1 MVQGYRRSS
10 APKMSY
16 DYESYT
22 EPLAASSNMEF
33 SDKSVR
39 MGFIR
44 KVYLILMAQLAV
56 TFGMVAVF
64 NLSTEVKLYFGHNPA
79 YFYVALVGTIVCII
93 ALSCCG
99 NLRRRTPHN
108 FIFLG
113 LFTVFEGFVL
123 GTAAATF
130 TSYEILMAVG
140 ITLVVVLSL
149 TIFAFQTKFDFT
161 TCRMFVFVSIIVLFM
176 FGLLAM
182 IIRNEILSIVYSCI
196 GALLFSFYLVFDT
209 QMLVGGSHKYSI
221 SPEEYV
227 FAALTL
233 YLDVINIF
241 MYILSI
247 IGHSRS

>member
-1 MVQGYRRSS
+1 MTTD
-10 APKMSY
+10 PKMSY

-22 EPLAASSNMEF
+22 EPLASTGNMEF
-33 SDKSVR
+33 SDKSIR

-44 KVYLILMAQLAV
+44 KVYMILMAQLTV

-64 NLSTEVKLYFGHNPA
+64 TLSADVNTFVNKTPA
-79 YFYVALVGTIVCII
+79 LFYVALAGTLVCII

-99 NLRRRTPHN
+99 NLRRRTPFN

-113 LFTVFEGFVL
+113 LFTVCEGFLL
-123 GTAAATF
+123 GTAAASF
-130 TSYEILMAVG
+130 TKGEILIAVG
-140 ITLVVVLSL
+140 VTFVVTLSL
-149 TIFAFQTKFDFT
+149 TLFAFQTKFDFT
-161 TCRMFVFVSIIVLFM
+161 TCGMFVFVTIIVLFL
-176 FGLLAM
+176 FGLLAL
-182 IIRNEILSIVYSCI
+182 ILQSRIVNLVYSCL

-209 QMLVGGSHKYSI
+209 QLLMGGNHKLAI

-247 IGHSRS
+247 IGNSRS

>member
-182 IIRNEILSIVYSCI
+182 IIRNE
-196 GALLFSFYLVFDT
+196 LLN
-209 QMLVGGSHKYSI
+209 GSSLPSI
-221 SPEEYV
+221 SLCSCSKDVAEV
-227 FAALTL
+227 HGVLAAARRRSLTTQDYTQRPL
-233 YLDVINIF
+233 KADSLA
-241 MYILSI
+241 SI
-247 IGHSRS
+247 QPITRLEAEMG

>member
-1 MVQGYRRSS
+1 
-10 APKMSY
+10 MSY
-16 DYESYT
+16 DYESYSD
-22 EPLAASSNMEF
+22 PLTSAGNMEF

-44 KVYLILMAQLAV
+44 KVYMILMAQLVV

-64 NLSTEVKLYFGHNPA
+64 TLSSDVKNFVHGTPA
-79 YFYVALVGTIVCII
+79 LFYVALAGTLICII

-113 LFTVFEGFVL
+113 IFTICEGFLL
-123 GTAAATF
+123 GTAASSF
-130 TSYEILMAVG
+130 TSSEILIAVG
-140 ITLVVVLSL
+140 VTLVVTLSL
-149 TIFAFQTKFDFT
+149 TLFAFQTKIDFT
-161 TCRMFVFVSIIVLFM
+161 GCGIFVFVSLIVLLL
-176 FGLLAM
+176 FGILA
-182 IIRNEILSIVYSCI
+182 IIFQNKILSMVYSCL
-196 GALLFSFYLVFDT
+196 GALLFCFYLVFDT
-209 QMLVGGSHKYSI
+209 QLMIGGSHKYSL

-233 YLDVINIF
+233 YLDVVNIF

-247 IGHSRS
+247 IGGSRS